1 MDIDLILKLADI
13 SSEEFELLNAHHKRP
28 LIPNESQPTGVLL
41 PHHKINTYNKNLAA
55 HDGALSNWI
64 LYKPKRKESIM
75 KVAKKFDINLSTFKR
90 INSLNGRVTF
100 RRNSTVL
107 IPKSSALKSKY
118 TLKGTGEFNY
128 TSVGTHHVS
137 RGDTL
142 GGIARKYKV
151 SIEDLKEFNELDSHI
166 IIIGTTIDIPQ

>member
-1 MDIDLILKLADI
+1 M
-13 SSEEFELLNAHHKRP
+13 
-28 LIPNESQPTGVLL
+28 
-41 PHHKINTYNKNLAA
+41 YNKNLMA
-55 HDGALSNWI
+55 HNESLSNWV

-100 RRNSTVL
+100 RKNSTVL
-107 IPKSSALKSKY
+107 IPKSSELKSKY
-118 TLKGTGEFNY
+118 TLKGTGDFNY

-137 RGDTL
+137 KGDTL
-142 GGIARKYKV
+142 GGIARKYRV

>member
-1 MDIDLILKLADI
+1 MSKKLKKLTEAEYWKI
-13 SSEEFELLNAHHKRP
+13 IQRFYNSQHKSGTKKS
-28 LIPNESQPTGVLL
+28 L
-41 PHHKINTYNKNLAA
+41 
-55 HDGALSNWI
+55 D
-64 LYKPKRKESIM
+64 YKDEKYSTKSGDPRKESIM

-107 IPKSSALKSKY
+107 IPKSSELKSKY
-118 TLKGTGEFNY
+118 TLKGTGDFNY

-137 RGDTL
+137 KGDTL